1 MSRFQEQWG
10 FIEGLKWRV
19 TRSDCILKGPL
30 WLWLGEQ
37 IGGEP
42 EGMWG
47 ALLGGSAGPQALQA
61 QWHGCAAGRPV
72 GCGVQPVVCGP
83 WLGREILL
91 SLSSPDSA
99 GAPCVDLAG
108 VRFQRTE
115 LRYTAPPPS
124 LPPAP
129 CPQRPVSATVRAACL
144 FFWRS
149 GGKGFGV
156 WPEPPHCHGGFG
168 AL

>member
-1 MSRFQEQWG
+1 
-10 FIEGLKWRV
+10 
-19 TRSDCILKGPL
+19 
-30 WLWLGEQ
+30 
-37 IGGEP
+37 
-42 EGMWG
+42 MWG

-83 WLGREILL
+83 WLGREILP

-115 LRYTAPPPS
+115 PRYTARPPHS

-129 CPQRPVSATVRAACL
+129 RGLSQLRSELHVY
-144 FFWRS
+144 FFGDLAGRDLECGLSLLTAMAGLGPCKMFWSHREVAL
-149 GGKGFGV
+149 GV
-156 WPEPPHCHGGFG
+156 VE
-168 AL
+168 L